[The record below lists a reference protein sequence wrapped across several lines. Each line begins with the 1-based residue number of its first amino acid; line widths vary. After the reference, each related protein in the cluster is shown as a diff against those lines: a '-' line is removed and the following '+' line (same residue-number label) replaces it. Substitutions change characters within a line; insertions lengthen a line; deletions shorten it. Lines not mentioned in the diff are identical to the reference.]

1 MQTRLFD
8 LLTPQ
13 VAVQALEQSYSLTLD
28 GTVSPYP
35 SYINRVYGVRTDDGE
50 ELIAKFYRPGR
61 WRWEALL
68 EEHRFIED
76 CARGDVPVVAPI
88 ADSDGDTLQELEV
101 ETTGNPGDNPG
112 DDPADTRTR
121 CETFA
126 FALFP
131 KRGGRNFD
139 AESDEQWFRL
149 GALAGRCHLAGG
161 TRTAPNRP
169 VLAPSTAAGYV
180 AELIEDGV
188 VHPDCREEFEEL
200 CGTTI
205 ETFVPMF
212 DGVRYQRVHGD
223 CHRGNILERP
233 GEGLLLID
241 FDDTM
246 SAPPVQ
252 DIWLLLPDHAEN
264 CRRELT
270 MLLEGYEQFL
280 PFDHATTALIE
291 PLRFMRI
298 IYFLTWQA
306 RQRHDYWFQN
316 AHPDWGSKAFWITER
331 EDLRSQAG
339 AVG

>member
-1 MQTRLFD
+1 MQTGLFD

-13 VAVQALEQSYSLTLD
+13 AVVHAVEESFSLTLN
-28 GTVSPYP
+28 GTVFPFP
-35 SYINRVYGVRTDDGE
+35 SYINRVYGVTTDEGE
-50 ELIAKFYRPGR
+50 ELVAKFYRPGR
-61 WRWEALL
+61 WSRAALL

-76 CARGDVPVVAPI
+76 CARGDLPVATPI
-88 ADSDGDTLQELEV
+88 ADADGDTLLELEV
-101 ETTGNPGDNPG
+101 EGETEAGEK
-112 DDPADTRTR
+112 R
-121 CETFA
+121 CESFA

-149 GALAGRCHLAGG
+149 GALVARCHLAGG
-161 TRTAPNRP
+161 IRDAPNRP
-169 VLAPSTAAGYV
+169 VLAPSTATEYV
-180 AELIEDGV
+180 RELLEEGV
-188 VHPDCREEFEEL
+188 VHPDCREEFEAL
-200 CGTTI
+200 CGSTI
-205 ETFVPMF
+205 EAFGSSF

-246 SAPPVQ
+246 TAPPVQ
-252 DIWLLLPDHAEN
+252 DIWLLLPDHAEH

-280 PFDHATTALIE
+280 PFDHHTTALIE

-306 RQRHDYWFQN
+306 RQRHDFWFRN
-316 AHPDWGSKAFWITER
+316 AHPDWGSKAFWITEI
-331 EDLRSQAG
+331 EDLRAQASAIG
-339 AVG
+339 